1 MKTLKYLLLIVL
13 VSSTLNIY
21 PQDFWQQTNGPT
33 GGNIKFVAANSSGH
47 IFAKVGEQNLI
58 VRSTDNGITWIEA
71 NEGLPVYI
79 GFLQITPDDIIF
91 ITAGASGLY
100 RSTDNGDS
108 WTQVLN
114 QNIVSGYFSP
124 PLVYNSNGHLFIGA
138 SNGVYRS
145 TDNGATWQQ
154 TSLSNVGVN
163 NLGINDSGYVFA
175 AVDYSGIFRS
185 TDSGD
190 SWTLINNG
198 IQSYPYTNTFY
209 LSPTG
214 SIFIVIFDDWSF
226 PMYGIYRSNDNG
238 NNWVRTDNNLPSNAY
253 VTSLSINSDGD
264 VFASTAF
271 LGVYRSI
278 DNGDSWTE
286 TNNGLTSFAFR
297 SPLLFN
303 STGALFA
310 NTGAGVFRS
319 TDNGDNW
326 GEVNNGLKF
335 KESNSL
341 IIGLN
346 DILINGSVG
355 GIFSSTDNG
364 NYWQDL
370 NTDIINTSITSLV
383 TNSNGDVFAGSVGMH
398 RSTNNGDNWEVI
410 FPEFVTGIA
419 LGAPDNIFAIFGNSA
434 VAGYSIYRSLDN
446 GLTWLPSFS
455 NGQSFAI
462 TANTSGSVVAG
473 GFGKVFRSTDNGD
486 NWSTSTLPVDEQ
498 VLSIAINPYGHI
510 FASVLNYGM
519 YRSTDNG
526 VTWLPS
532 GLQGLYNYSNCIT
545 RINSDGIIFAGTDIG
560 LFRSSDNGNSWTRVT
575 DFFVS
580 AIAFSLSGEV
590 FIGSDK
596 AYRSTDNGD
605 NWTEISSGLPET
617 YIQSL
622 YVDDDGYVYSGTYDK
637 GVYRSLQST
646 TSIEDDNLNSPAT
659 FALEQNYPN
668 PFNPSTTI
676 RYSVPSVTL
685 SEVEGSRVSLKVYD
699 VLGNEVAT
707 LVNEEKPAGNYEVDF
722 NATGLSSGIYFYKL
736 QAGSLLE
743 TKKMI
748 LMK

>member
-1 MKTLKYLLLIVL
+1 MKTIKYLLLIVL
-13 VSSTLNIY
+13 VCSTLKIY
-21 PQDFWQQTNGPT
+21 SQDFWQQTNGPT

-58 VRSTDNGITWIEA
+58 VRSTDNGISWSEVG
-71 NEGLPVYI
+71 EGLPANIRY
-79 GFLQITPDDIIF
+79 LEITPDDIIF
-91 ITAGASGLY
+91 VSIGGGPGLY

-108 WTQVLN
+108 WMLALD
-114 QNIVSGYFSP
+114 QNILSGYFSS
-124 PLVYNSNGHLFIGA
+124 LIIYNLNGHLFIGA

-145 TDNGATWQQ
+145 IDNGATWQQ

-175 AVDYSGIFRS
+175 AVDYTGIFRS

-214 SIFIVIFDDWSF
+214 SIFIVVFDDWLF
-226 PMYGIYRSNDNG
+226 PMYGIYRSTDNG
-238 NNWVRTDNNLPSNAY
+238 NTWVRTDNNLPSNAY
-253 VTSLSINSDGD
+253 VYSLSINSDGD

-271 LGVYRSI
+271 LGVYRSL

-297 SPLLFN
+297 SPLRIN
-303 STGALFA
+303 STGDLFA

-319 TDNGDNW
+319 TNKGDSW

-370 NTDIINTSITSLV
+370 NADIIYTSITSLV

-419 LGAPDNIFAIFGNSA
+419 LGAPDNIFAIIGNSA
-434 VAGYSIYRSLDN
+434 VAGYSIYRSSDN

-462 TANTSGSVVAG
+462 TANTRGSVVAG
-473 GFGKVFRSTDNGD
+473 GWGRVFRSTDNGD

-545 RINSDGIIFAGTDIG
+545 RINSAGIIFAGTDIG
-560 LFRSSDNGNSWTRVT
+560 LFRSSDNGNNWTQIT
-575 DFFVS
+575 NFFVN

-596 AYRSTDNGD
+596 AYRSADNGD
-605 NWTEISSGLPET
+605 TWLEISSGLPET
-617 YIQSL
+617 YILSL

-637 GVYRSLQST
+637 GVYRSQQST
-646 TSIEDDNLNSPAT
+646 TSIEDDNLNSPTA

-668 PFNPSTTI
+668 PFNPSTKI
-676 RYSVPSVTL
+676 RYTVPSVPER
-685 SEVEGSRVSLKVYD
+685 SRRVSCI
-699 VLGNEVAT
+699 N
-707 LVNEEKPAGNYEVDF
+707 
-722 NATGLSSGIYFYKL
+722 
-736 QAGSLLE
+736 
-743 TKKMI
+743 
-748 LMK
+748 